1 MILLRADAGA
11 DGSEGFFRLLYL
23 AQLLHRRH
31 PVRFLLPAE
40 KAAAKTLK
48 ERKFPFLSPQE
59 EFPWAE
65 TTAVLFDLPTF
76 SSGDLHLLA
85 QTKKLGLPTAQFAE
99 TGTTMPGADLTVDFA
114 ARPELFPL
122 HQRFRHFQRLE
133 RKYRRRVRRIFLG
146 LGDAVDYRQIKE
158 IVDLLRRARFQIKV
172 APFPAFKKS
181 HAKALRRLTRGT
193 PGIGFTGKAECLA
206 RPLFEADVAVI
217 LSGQRTYEAAACGT
231 PALYFAAT
239 PGQKKAAEQF
249 AAAGAGIF
257 AGDISELIE
266 GKWLETVRDL
276 SFEKRLEMGRKGKAR
291 IDGLGVHR
299 VLALLK
305 ENKIF
310 G

>member
-23 AQLLHRRH
+23 AELLNRRH

-40 KAAAKTLK
+40 KAAARTLK
-48 ERKFPFLSPQE
+48 ERNFPFLSPQE

-76 SSGDLHLLA
+76 SPRDLQLLA
-85 QTKKLGLPTAQFAE
+85 EAKKRGLPTAQFAGM
-99 TGTTMPGADLTVDFA
+99 GTVLPGADLTIDFA

-133 RKYRRRVRRIFLG
+133 RKYRRRARRIFLG
-146 LGDAVDYRQIKE
+146 LGDAVDYRRLKD

-172 APFPAFKKS
+172 APFSAFKKS

-193 PGIGFTGKAECLA
+193 PGISFAGKAECLA

-217 LSGQRTYEAAACGT
+217 LAGQRAYEAAACGT

-239 PGQKKAAEQF
+239 PGQRKTAEPF

-257 AGDISELIE
+257 AGDISELME
-266 GKWLETVRDL
+266 GKWLETLDSL
-276 SFEKRLEMGRKGKAR
+276 TFEKRLEMGQKGKALL
-291 IDGLGVHR
+291 DGLGMHR

-305 ENKIF
+305 ESRIID
-310 G
+310 

>member
-1 MILLRADAGA
+1 MILLRADAGI

-23 AQLLHRRH
+23 AQMLNRRH

-40 KAAAKTLK
+40 KAAVKALK
-48 ERKFPFLSPQE
+48 ERKFTVISPQE

-65 TTAVLFDLPTF
+65 TAAVLFDLPTF
-76 SSGDLHLLA
+76 SPRDLHLLSEA
-85 QTKKLGLPTAQFAE
+85 KKHGLPTVQFAE
-99 TGTTMPGADLTVDFA
+99 TGTVLPGADLTIDFA

-133 RKYRRRVRRIFLG
+133 RKYRHRVHRIFLG
-146 LGDAVDYRQIKE
+146 LGDAVDYRRLKD
-158 IVDLLRRARFQIKV
+158 IVDLLRRARFQIRV
-172 APFPAFKKS
+172 APFSAFKKS

-193 PGIGFTGKAECLA
+193 SGIGFVGKAECLA

-217 LSGQRTYEAAACGT
+217 LSGQRAYEAAACGT

-239 PGQKKAAEQF
+239 PGQKKTAEQF

-257 AGDISELIE
+257 VGDISELIE

-276 SFEKRLEMGRKGKAR
+276 SFEKRLEMGQKGKAL

-299 VLALLK
+299 VLTLLK
-305 ENKIF
+305 ENRII